1 LRIGI
6 AAGEVQVLLVGG
18 VEGRWEVLATGD
30 PLTGAGDAEHA
41 ALPGQVVLT
50 PAAWA
55 AVAAHAAGH
64 PLEDGTERLERVR
77 DALAPVAAQLPSVP
91 AAAQAGLRAYIPD
104 VVLARL
110 DAEQTGWL
118 AELRLVSV
126 LFLNLIGL
134 DVAGPDALA
143 QTQAAFQTMQEALAY
158 YGGTIRQ
165 FLVDDKGTVLI
176 AAFGLPPYS
185 QEDDAARAVQAAQ
198 LIQANLRRQGLR
210 CAVGITSGRVFCGPI
225 GNAQRREYTLIGAVV
240 NLAARL
246 MQAATDTILCDTA
259 TYLAAQAR
267 LDFAAL
273 PPIRVKGRAEPVLV
287 YRPLGQAR
295 LVLPAQALVGRM
307 RERARLRT
315 RVQDLAGG
323 RGGIVVLEGEA
334 GIGKSRLADEMAGEA
349 EALGLPVLRGA
360 GDAVE
365 KAAAYHAW
373 RAVFGQLLRLD
384 TLSDP
389 AARRAQVLAQL
400 GDDSALARLA
410 PLLNDVLPL
419 DLPDNALTTPM
430 SEEVRGGNLRDL
442 LLRLVRVRARQMP
455 LLLIIEDAQ
464 WLDSASWALVQAVSA
479 RLQEEAWPVVLGLVT
494 RPPPDP
500 LPPAYRD
507 LQQAAGV
514 EWLHLDGLPPTDTLA
529 LVCQRL
535 GVVALPNEVS
545 LLILDRAEGN
555 PFFSEE
561 LAYALRDTGVIR
573 IADGVCT
580 VAPGV
585 GDLDAQAI
593 PDTIQGVITSRIDH
607 LPPSPQLTLKVASV
621 IGRLFAF
628 DTLEAIHPIAAARRH
643 LPADLAILD
652 RLDLTPLSSP
662 APDLTYIFK
671 HVITQEVTY
680 NLMLFAQR
688 RELHRAVAEWYERA
702 YAEDITPFYPLL
714 VHHWSKAEE
723 PAKTLDYLEKAAEQ
737 ALRSYAN
744 QEAQDFLTEALRL
757 VGAGEAAHADRLR
770 RARWERRLGEAY
782 YGLGRAAASRTHF
795 ERALRLLGWPLPS
808 RLGGGTAGGAEPLPP
823 EGQGGHHHHDHHA
836 PAGRS
841 EAARAY
847 ERLAQI
853 HYLDHELRPS
863 LYAAVRTRTLVEDAG
878 PSPGLARGLANG
890 CLAAAITGRAALVGR
905 TSRAALALAE
915 AQGQLSTL
923 AYVCEMTGI
932 VAAGLGQWVTARR
945 RLNRAAE
952 LADQLGDRRRWE
964 ESVANLAHVDY
975 FQGHFALSAKLRADV
990 LASATRRGV
999 VEGQVWGLVGRLPIG
1014 LILDQL
1020 DRTALARVETLL
1032 AAPLA
1037 RADRLA
1043 AYGALALARLRQE
1056 AFPAAQQAADT
1067 ALHLID
1073 ERPPLTYYSLHALA
1087 GVAEVYLA
1095 LGEGGY
1101 YGTPDERASLLARAA
1116 QACAGLHAFARVF
1129 PIGGPQAWLRLGLVH
1144 WLSDRPA
1151 DAQAAWQRSLATA
1164 EGLAMPYEQGIA
1176 HYELG
1181 RHLSG
1186 PDRLRHLTQAADL
1199 FTRLGAAYDLARTQ
1213 LALDA

>member
-1 LRIGI
+1 
-6 AAGEVQVLLVGG
+6 
-18 VEGRWEVLATGD
+18 
-30 PLTGAGDAEHA
+30 LT
-41 ALPGQVVLT
+41 
-50 PAAWA
+50 
-55 AVAAHAAGH
+55 
-64 PLEDGTERLERVR
+64 
-77 DALAPVAAQLPSVP
+77 
-91 AAAQAGLRAYIPD
+91 
-104 VVLARL
+104 
-110 DAEQTGWL
+110 
-118 AELRLVSV
+118 
-126 LFLNLIGL
+126 
-134 DVAGPDALA
+134 
-143 QTQAAFQTMQEALAY
+143 
-158 YGGTIRQ
+158 
-165 FLVDDKGTVLI
+165 
-176 AAFGLPPYS
+176 
-185 QEDDAARAVQAAQ
+185 
-198 LIQANLRRQGLR
+198 
-210 CAVGITSGRVFCGPI
+210 
-225 GNAQRREYTLIGAVV
+225 
-240 NLAARL
+240 
-246 MQAATDTILCDTA
+246 
-259 TYLAAQAR
+259 
-267 LDFAAL
+267 
-273 PPIRVKGRAEPVLV
+273 
-287 YRPLGQAR
+287 
-295 LVLPAQALVGRM
+295 
-307 RERARLRT
+307 
-315 RVQDLAGG
+315 
-323 RGGIVVLEGEA
+323 
-334 GIGKSRLADEMAGEA
+334 
-349 EALGLPVLRGA
+349 VLRGA

-400 GDDSALARLA
+400 DGDPGLVRLA

-419 DLPDNALTTPM
+419 DLPDNALTEPM
-430 SEEVRGGNLRDL
+430 SGEVRAGNIRDL
-442 LLRLVRVRARQMP
+442 LLRLVQVRARQMP
-455 LLLIIEDAQ
+455 LLLVIEDAQ

-479 RLQEEAWPVVLGLVT
+479 RLREEVWPVLLALVT

-507 LQQAAGV
+507 LRQAPGV

-535 GVVALPNEVS
+535 GVAALPNEVS

-580 VAPGV
+580 LAPGV
-585 GDLDAQAI
+585 GDLETQAV

-621 IGRLFAF
+621 IGRLFAY

-643 LPADLAILD
+643 LPADLALLD
-652 RLDLTPLSSP
+652 GLDLTQLSSP

-723 PAKTLDYLEKAAEQ
+723 PGKTLDYLEKAAEQ

-757 VGAGEAAHADRLR
+757 AEAGEGAHADRLR

-782 YGLGRAAASRTHF
+782 YGLGRTTMARTHF
-795 ERALRLLGWPLPS
+795 ERALRLLDWPLPS
-808 RLGGGTAGGAEPLPP
+808 RLAGGGGGTGSPLPP
-823 EGQGGHHHHDHHA
+823 EGPRGHSHFDHHA
-836 PAGRS
+836 PAVCS

-853 HYLDHELRPS
+853 HYLEHELRPS
-863 LYAAVRTRTLVEDAG
+863 LYAAARTRNLVEDAG

-890 CLAAAITGRAALVGR
+890 CLAAAIVGRHAAAGR

-915 AQGQLSTL
+915 EQGQLSTL

-932 VAAGLGQWVTARR
+932 AAAGLGQWGAARR

-952 LADQLGDRRRWE
+952 IADQLGDRRRWE

-999 VEGQVWGLVGRLPIG
+999 VEGQLWGLVGRLPIG

-1020 DRTALARVETLL
+1020 DRTALARVEALL
-1032 AAPLA
+1032 AAPLG
-1037 RADRLA
+1037 RADRLGA
-1043 AYGALALARLRQE
+1043 GGALALARLRQE
-1056 AFPAAQQAADT
+1056 AFPAACRAADT
-1067 ALHLID
+1067 ALGLIN
-1073 ERPPLTYYSLHALA
+1073 ERPPLTYSSLHALA

-1095 LGEGGY
+1095 LAEGGG
-1101 YGTPDERASLLARAA
+1101 YGTPGERVSLLDRAA
-1116 QACAGLHAFARVF
+1116 QACAALHAFARVF
-1129 PIGGPQAWLRLGLVH
+1129 PIGAPQAWLRRGLAH
-1144 WLSDRPA
+1144 WLNDRPA
-1151 DAQAAWQRSLATA
+1151 AARAAWQRSLATA
-1164 EGLAMPYEQGIA
+1164 ERLAMPYEQGLA

-1181 RHLSG
+1181 RHLAG
-1186 PDRLRHLTQAADL
+1186 PDRLLHLTQAADL
-1199 FTRLGAAYDLARTQ
+1199 FTRLGAAYDLTRTQ